1 MLSLIEQLVCLFQ
14 QAEYHGVSIIQ
25 TDPLEIQ
32 GPSKVV
38 DRFAAVIYRLRAE
51 SEFCGAPTLTDRT
64 IHLLWGSGG
73 AGLQWERAF
82 PDSPECWHLTNHD
95 QDLLLN
101 GLGQAVWVDDPD
113 VRAGRL
119 EGVAPGRCFLT
130 PTPYIVAPDG
140 VCSPAQLGVV
150 SFPSWQVRLKPTDV
164 HQESDSND
172 GGLAL

>member
-1 MLSLIEQLVCLFQ
+1 MLSLFERLACLLQ
-14 QAEYHGVSIIQ
+14 QAGRHGVLIVH
-25 TDPLEIQ
+25 TEPLEVQ
-32 GPSKVV
+32 GPSRAVDHFAAIIHRFREEAASLGDPLLV
-38 DRFAAVIYRLRAE
+38 DRSLRSLCDLKGGIRWDQIY
-51 SEFCGAPTLTDRT
+51 
-64 IHLLWGSGG
+64 
-73 AGLQWERAF
+73 
-82 PDSPECWHLTNHD
+82 PDSPEDWLLTPYEEN
-95 QDLLLN
+95 LLSL
-101 GLGQAVWVDDPD
+101 GLEGPAWIDGAD

-130 PTPYIVAPDG
+130 PTPYIVASDG

>member
-73 AGLQWERAF
+73 AG
-82 PDSPECWHLTNHD
+82 
-95 QDLLLN
+95 
-101 GLGQAVWVDDPD
+101 
-113 VRAGRL
+113 RL

-130 PTPYIVAPDG
+130 PTPYIVATDG
-140 VCSPAQLGVV
+140 ESFAQLRVV
-150 SFPSWQVRLKPTDV
+150 SFPSWQVRLKPSDA

-172 GGLAL
+172 GGVAL